1 MTWLFHSHEHMTY
14 NTIHKNTWL
23 FLSHNHRTIIFH
35 ATLFKIQWTYKYTL
49 MMIFV
54 FMILYSIIIILLI
67 CFARNGLTPYFKAL
81 TSPSMLV
88 IVIVMVFNTTLSTI
102 SVISWWLIWL
112 VEEILPRENHR
123 PAVSHWQ
130 TLLHKGISG
139 TPRHVWDSNSQH

>member
-54 FMILYSIIIILLI
+54 FMILYSIIIIMLI
-67 CFARNGLTPYFKAL
+67 CLLEMDSHRISKLWP
-81 TSPSMLV
+81 SPSMLV
-88 IVIVMVFNTTLSTI
+88 MVIVMVFNTTFNTI
-102 SVISWWLIWL
+102 SVISWWLILL
-112 VEEILPRENHR
+112 VEETLPREYHR